1 MDKFAT
7 LLFNNR
13 KALDLP
19 ITERSLER
27 YRGFN
32 NIAEVHTI
40 EKCYNEFG
48 YTWEI
53 NDGFVV
59 GAGY

>member
-19 ITERSLER
+19 ITERSLET

-32 NIAEVHTI
+32 EVIEIQTL
-40 EKCYNEFG
+40 EKCYQELG

-53 NDGFVV
+53 NDGYIV

>member
-1 MDKFAT
+1 MDKFT
-7 LLFNNR
+7 LLLFNNR

-19 ITERSLER
+19 ISERSLET

-32 NIAEVHTI
+32 EVIEIQTI
-40 EKCYNEFG
+40 EKCYDQFN

-53 NDGFVV
+53 NDGYIV
-59 GAGY
+59 GAGL